1 MIVSSFD
8 TDIKELAKFILTS
21 VVIIISDGDIDSEFL
36 LPANE
41 VRGS

>member
-1 MIVSSFD
+1 MIVSPFD
-8 TDIKELAKFILTS
+8 TDVKELEKFTLTL

-36 LPANE
+36 LPTNE